1 MMRCTRVEKFLP
13 LHVAGDLTGRRA
25 RRVISHLATCESCRA
40 LACEYDASR
49 SLLRDAATLPPD
61 FDGAFY
67 EELRRSVLDEIK
79 RGRTGITA
87 PAAPAAFAAFASLFS
102 ARFAYAASLV
112 LLIGTVAALSLHSY
126 VGRTSEDASQRDE
139 RHRLAKVNRE
149 PVATPTAL
157 PVATQATAGGE
168 RRAAERFK
176 ESAQETTR
184 GGPYGGAKAPSL
196 QRHANTGKAQ
206 TGEQP
211 SANSTPLAP
220 SYAKRNPLATV
231 AVANGGSATENA
243 GEIAQESMR
252 GGDGTTPAPEV
263 SRIEIQTSDPKIRII
278 WLSPGPDAVQPLK

>member
-1 MMRCTRVEKFLP
+1 MRCTRVEKFLP
-13 LHVAGDLTGRRA
+13 LHIAGDLAGRRA

-40 LACEYDASR
+40 LACEYAASR
-49 SLLRDAATLPPD
+49 SLLRHAATLPPD

-79 RGRTGITA
+79 RGRTGIAA
-87 PAAPAAFAAFASLFS
+87 PAAPAAFASLFS

-112 LLIGTVAALSLHSY
+112 LIIGTVAALSLHSY
-126 VGRTSEDASQRDE
+126 VGRTSEDAWQRDK
-139 RHRLAKVNRE
+139 RDRLAKVNRE

-157 PVATQATAGGE
+157 PATTQATAGGG

-184 GGPYGGAKAPSL
+184 GGPHGGAKAPSL

-211 SANSTPLAP
+211 SANSIPLAP